1 MTRVTLT
8 ATAAALIISACVQ
21 NAPQPQM
28 AASPAPAINTAMPS
42 KDEQACL
49 RSVST
54 TTANGDVVLLQG
66 TETSEANN
74 TVYVGVGPKRAKW
87 RCLVKNGIVADVM
100 SLTDEGKL

>member
-1 MTRVTLT
+1 MVFT
-8 ATAAALIISACVQ
+8 AAAAALIVAGCVQ
-21 NAPQPQM
+21 TAPQPQM
-28 AASPAPAINTAMPS
+28 AASTAPAINTSMPS

-66 TETSEANN
+66 TETSQANN
-74 TVYVGVGPKRAKW
+74 TVYVGVGPNRAKW